1 MGGDG
6 LLDDIQELN
15 LSYLL
20 LAQKLLREDPA
31 TAMFR
36 LKLNSEA
43 ATLLASLSARQIMQL
58 SRSRQ
63 LLCRIVLDDAEQ
75 LARLTQEQREPE
87 LANIHAALLMAAV
100 PPAGVS
106 AA

>member
-6 LLDDIQELN
+6 LLDDFQELN

-20 LAQKLLREDPA
+20 LTQKLLREDPA

-43 ATLLASLSARQIMQL
+43 AELIASLSARQIMQL

-75 LARLTQEQREPE
+75 LMRLTQEQREPE
-87 LANIHAALLMAAV
+87 LASIHTALLMAAV
-100 PPAGVS
+100 PPADISV
-106 AA
+106 A